1 MVGGGPRFC
10 FPPPL
15 PFMSIVES
23 LASFNGYLNP
33 VLLIIELSFRTY
45 SDGIELGFKLY
56 ELWNSRF
63 LLFNAERVGALRP
76 PLFYLGGLGLAN
88 GGGEFG

>member
-15 PFMSIVES
+15 PFVSIVKS
-23 LASFNGYLNP
+23 LASFNGCLNP
-33 VLLIIELSFRTY
+33 ALLIIEFSFRTY
-45 SDGIELGFKLY
+45 GDGIELGFKLGG
-56 ELWNSRF
+56 LWNDRF

-76 PLFYLGGLGLAN
+76 PLFHLGGLGLAN
-88 GGGEFG
+88 GGREFG